1 MEEEI
6 TEMVE
11 EVIEE
16 ETTEMAKEEAIEEEP
31 TEMVEA
37 TNEEEEKL
45 KKRNLLAKLLR
56 SPLFRLRSLPNKKR
70 YNRKK
75 LLSKILTE

>member
-1 MEEEI
+1 MA
-6 TEMVE
+6 
-11 EVIEE
+11 EE
-16 ETTEMAKEEAIEEEP
+16 ETIEEEP

-37 TNEEEEKL
+37 TNEEEKEEV
-45 KKRNLLAKLLR
+45 KKRNLIARLLR

-75 LLSKILTE
+75 LFSKISLE